1 MDVNQFLT
9 AVFPSKSDENIA
21 TPRFVKANVANVSY
35 FSHKV
40 STIALL
46 NH

>member
-9 AVFPSKSDENIA
+9 AVFPSKNDENIA
-21 TPRFVKANVANVSY
+21 TPRFVKANVSY
-35 FSHKV
+35 FTHKV